1 MKKLLSIL
9 LAVMVA
15 SLCVFAAFADE
26 PAGEPAADAPAGV
39 SDEGG
44 EQTGEELEYVSF
56 FALGNDPYATFAFSK
71 DGKNDEIDPDTV
83 TWAAIRYRTVTKEDN
98 NGNPLTGQ
106 FYISPAAEP
115 FVPIVWNHT
124 EKWETVIVDMT
135 SVREGTELV
144 SKWNSS
150 SYTSTTTIRFDPMES
165 LRDAE
170 AAQNELDDNI
180 VLEDS
185 EIDIAWIAFF
195 ETKEEAEAF
204 DGKDMT
210 EPYCVLT
217 VLELEEPASDN
228 HNLEPMLVDN
238 HPEKPTEVPTEE
250 PTPTQAAEEPT
261 AEATEEPEIEPAA
274 EPTEAPK
281 VDPTPAPGKKKG
293 CGGFAAGMC
302 VIPLM
307 LAAAAVFMKKH

>member
-26 PAGEPAADAPAGV
+26 PAGEPADDAPVGA
-39 SDEGG
+39 SEEGG
-44 EQTGEELEYVSF
+44 EQTGEELEYVAF

-210 EPYCVLT
+210 APYCVLT

-238 HPEKPTEVPTEE
+238 HPVQPTEVPTE
-250 PTPTQAAEEPT
+250 APT
-261 AEATEEPEIEPAA
+261 ATPEPDPTKAPDTGTESDPGE
-274 EPTEAPK
+274 EPTEAPQE
-281 VDPTPAPGKKKG
+281 PTPAPEKKKG
-293 CGGFAAGMC
+293 CGGIVAASA
-302 VIPLM
+302 VIPMM
-307 LAAAAVFMKKH
+307 LAVALVLKKKD